1 MEQSNAIE
9 QIRSLE
15 NQVFTVTAGKE
26 YKSMMLSPE
35 GLRLCNKRFD
45 TPEAFLEKF
54 AKGGGLM
61 NTVITVEFDKVKH
74 FTHRE
79 NSKALDISHKGMG
92 LGMPG
97 DIEFENGETD
107 VHNVMTYLEKVLGY
121 RRTEAQLG
129 AWKAILPNI
138 FYVALAILFTWVMY
152 GMATNPEQEE
162 FSGRRQWFGELM
174 DGFSKMVG
182 PYGVLAIGIG
192 VTGFL
197 GWQLWK
203 KYQNPPVETRLERTT
218 L

>member
-1 MEQSNAIE
+1 MEQTNAIE

-15 NQVFTVTAGKE
+15 NQVFAVTAGKE

-35 GLRLCNKRFD
+35 GLRLCNKRYD
-45 TPEAFLEKF
+45 TPEAFREKF

-61 NTVITVEFDKVKH
+61 NSVITVEFDKVKH

-79 NSKALDISHKGMG
+79 NSKALGISHKGMG

-97 DIEFENGETD
+97 DIEFEEGETD
-107 VHNVMTYLEKVLGY
+107 VHNVMTYLEKVLGF
-121 RRTEAQLG
+121 RRTEIQVG

-182 PYGVLAIGIG
+182 PYGILVIG
-192 VTGFL
+192 VGATSFL

-203 KYQNPPVETRLERTT
+203 KFNNPPVETRLER
-218 L
+218 